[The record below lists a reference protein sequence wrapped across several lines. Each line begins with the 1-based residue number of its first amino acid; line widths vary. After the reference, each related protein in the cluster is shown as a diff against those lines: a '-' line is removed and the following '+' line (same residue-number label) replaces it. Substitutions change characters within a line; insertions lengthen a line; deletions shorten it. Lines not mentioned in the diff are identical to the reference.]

1 VSGPRHPHTLVV
13 GGTRGIGRAVVRHFA
28 AAGHRV
34 SVIGRRQPVDRQRAN
49 VCHYSVE
56 LTDATR
62 REEALKRIFRRDG
75 PPANVVFLQRFRGP
89 GGSWQGELEVS
100 LTTTR
105 DIIERLVNEFDRRRG
120 AAIVIVSSNA
130 SHLVAEEQP
139 VGYHAAK
146 AALRQMARFYAVTL
160 GPLGV
165 RVNCVTPGAV
175 LKEESREFYLR
186 NKPLQRL
193 FQEVTPLGRMGTAE
207 EIAGAIAFLCSAAA
221 SFITGQDI
229 ALDGGL
235 SLLWQESLARKA
247 AGLASSR
254 TSSAKPRL

>member
-1 VSGPRHPHTLVV
+1 VSRRLPHTLVV

-34 SVIGRRQPVDRQRAN
+34 SVIGRRQPAERPRAN

-56 LTDATR
+56 LTDALL
-62 REEALKRIFRRDG
+62 REETVKELVRQDG
-75 PPANVVFLQRFRGP
+75 PPENVVFLQRFRGQ
-89 GGSWQGELEVS
+89 GDGWQGELEVS
-100 LTTTR
+100 LTATR
-105 DIIERLVNEFDRRRG
+105 EIIESLRSHYERRRG
-120 AAIVIVSSNA
+120 GAIVIVTSNA
-130 SHLVAEEQP
+130 SHLVAEEQS

-146 AALRQMARFYAVTL
+146 AALRQMARYYAVTL

-193 FQEVTPLGRMGTAE
+193 FREVTPLGRMGTAE
-207 EIAGAIAFLCSAAA
+207 EIAEVIAFLCSAKA
-221 SFITGQDI
+221 SFVTGQDI
-229 ALDGGL
+229 AADGGL

-247 AGLASSR
+247 AGFKHALVSR
-254 TSSAKPRL
+254 PKT